1 MFSTEILETEAIIT
15 DKFSEKVNNQKKDNK
30 VVFTI
35 TYCPV
40 FYDIRNILEEME
52 VIFTL
57 DYRHKKVFPEV
68 TMIGFKD
75 NKSLQDLLVRSKT
88 PDIDQISR

>member
-1 MFSTEILETEAIIT
+1 MVSTEILETEAIVR

-30 VVFTI
+30 VIFTI
-35 TYCPV
+35 TYYPV

-52 VIFTL
+52 VIFAL

-88 PDIDQISR
+88 PDIDQIGR